1 MYKNKS
7 VCFKFAFSVLK
18 YSKLRN
24 MKSVSTDQKSKSALF
39 KELNKKTELIK
50 ILLDKGPHSLPPY
63 CSGFTLPT

>member
-1 MYKNKS
+1 
-7 VCFKFAFSVLK
+7 
-18 YSKLRN
+18 